1 MYATA
6 VGLVL
11 NGLENNKIDG
21 TKDLS
26 GETGPQDSEGE
37 TGPENPG
44 GESDIEIEKEK
55 KKGFFDKW
63 VENLKD
69 FLDKAE

>member
-1 MYATA
+1 VSA
-6 VGLVL
+6 
-11 NGLENNKIDG
+11 N
-21 TKDLS
+21 S

-37 TGPENPG
+37 TSPQNPG
-44 GESDIEIEKEK
+44 GESDIEIEKDK